1 MERFSTEGLINELK
15 KRDGVE
21 ILPLGL
27 YQGYELK
34 GKYGNPDI
42 TSGTVI
48 LIRDDPCN
56 T

>member
-1 MERFSTEGLINELK
+1 MERFSTEDLINELK
-15 KRDGVE
+15 KRSDIE
-21 ILPLGL
+21 ILSLGL

-42 TSGTVI
+42 TSGMVI